1 MSKLKELGGNNK
13 FIVLNREKVD
23 KSCDE
28 QDKKDLQRISDKINS
43 NNEYLVVNLDEPY
56 AEEVI
61 EILKKHGHW
70 G

>member
-61 EILKKHGHW
+61 EILKRHGHW